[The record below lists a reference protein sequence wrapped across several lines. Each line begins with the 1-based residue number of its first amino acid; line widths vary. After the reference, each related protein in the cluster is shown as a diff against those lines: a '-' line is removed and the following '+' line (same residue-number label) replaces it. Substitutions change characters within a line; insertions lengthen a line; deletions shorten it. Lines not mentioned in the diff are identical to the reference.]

1 MTSGKQPHILTT
13 ASNLLGICFI
23 LITGMKLSHVDL
35 NTYADEICIF
45 SSLFFTGSCIMSYIS
60 LLSEK
65 EKISIKAEGIAD
77 FLFMIGIF
85 SLFIA
90 VVIFSYG
97 SF

>member
-1 MTSGKQPHILTT
+1 MNSGKQPHILTT

-23 LITGMKLSHVDL
+23 LITGMKISHANL
-35 NTYADEICIF
+35 NTYADEICTF
-45 SSLFFTGSCIMSYIS
+45 SSLFFIASCILSYIS
-60 LLSEK
+60 LLSET
-65 EKISIKAEGIAD
+65 EKFATKSENIAD

-97 SF
+97 LL